1 MPSSVYRAKASK
13 ELQPRSV
20 DMLCGLGNMLAI
32 PGGSIEQLEGGVV
45 CCMLHGVHMYTVQPI
60 KPPSDSS
67 LSLADSCAR
76 PTLIWTS
83 RRRTR
88 TVGIP
93 CS

>member
-45 CCMLHGVHMYTVQPI
+45 CCMLHGVHTCNPSSHPAIQVFHWLIPVLGQP
-60 KPPSDSS
+60 
-67 LSLADSCAR
+67 LSGPQD
-76 PTLIWTS
+76 
-83 RRRTR
+83 
-88 TVGIP
+88 VEHGQ
-93 CS
+93 